1 MHESVFDPWLT
12 SFVRCVMSGFGGKVE
27 IAPTMSAY
35 NPNRTA
41 RQLSRLQVRR
51 LSMSALNPAIFNEIA

>member
-41 RQLSRLQVRR
+41 DSYRGCRYAGSPCPRLTP
-51 LSMSALNPAIFNEIA
+51 LFSMK